1 MIFKFKYNKLISL
14 IEQNSLEEVKEKIVR
29 KIFELTNWE
38 MLVSNKY
45 FCKEPQFS
53 PECDRSA

>member
-14 IEQNSLEEVKEKIVR
+14 IEQNSLEEAKEKIVR
-29 KIFELTNWE
+29 KILELTNWKI
-38 MLVSNKY
+38 LVSNKY

-53 PECDRSA
+53 SKCDRFA